1 MIVIQGSPLRR
12 NLVLILVAGVLLGAV
27 LGQPLALLV
36 GGDSTLAASIVI
48 AAVAIAALWLGM
60 RAAYRPLAYD
70 PDARTVR
77 FGGRTV
83 PLATVTEAWRSVGV
97 GPQSSNLV
105 YRFRSSEGPTARVLV
120 AGMPYRGLD
129 RAGLAAL
136 ADFVRQL
143 PLRVEDPDAAR
154 RDALASNVVGD
165 SKWVPVSAQTLLEE
179 LDPAPLPPS
188 APEPAPAPVF
198 GQDAAAQ
205 HSDDEAAGETL
216 NALPAGARL
225 TRRIAGVLFW
235 LAVAVA
241 SVLLIIAVVLERSG
255 ERIDD
260 VGPLVGA
267 IAAALALLGAVRT
280 VAADLDVRQPRRAAE
295 RWMAS
300 SSEELRSRGLPAPY
314 AAAWLEPAPG
324 HRSLGI
330 AGFVLGMVGMLFGL
344 GGLVLLFGD
353 FDHPFGPAGPAVIFV
368 IGLLVSALAIWIW
381 VRWRRRRRTD
391 AQWVIEALGPRLA

>member
-12 NLVLILVAGVLLGAV
+12 NLVLILVAGVLLGVV
-27 LGQPLALLV
+27 LGQPLALVLGGELNPLV
-36 GGDSTLAASIVI
+36 SAGI
-48 AAVAIAALWLGM
+48 AVVAVAALLFGL
-60 RAAYRPLAYD
+60 RLAYRPLAYD
-70 PDARTVR
+70 PEARTVR
-77 FGGRTV
+77 FGRRTV

-97 GPQSSNLV
+97 GPQSSNLI
-105 YRFRSSEGPTARVLV
+105 YRFRSTEGPTARVLV
-120 AGMPYRGLD
+120 ASMPYRGLD
-129 RAGLAAL
+129 RAGLAVL
-136 ADFVRQL
+136 ADFVRLL
-143 PLRVEDPDAAR
+143 PLRVEEPDAAR

-165 SKWVPVSAQTLLEE
+165 GTWVPVTAQTLLEE

-188 APEPAPAPVF
+188 VPEPAAAPVF

-205 HSDDEAAGETL
+205 HADDEAAAEAL

-260 VGPLVGA
+260 VGPLVGV
-267 IAAALALLGAVRT
+267 ITGVLALLGAVRT
-280 VAADLDVRQPRRAAE
+280 IAADLDVRQRRRAAA
-295 RWMAS
+295 RWMAV
-300 SSEELRSRGLPAPY
+300 SSEQLRSRGLPAPY

-324 HRSLGI
+324 HRSLGL
-330 AGFVLGMVGMLFGL
+330 AGFLLGMIGMLFGL

-353 FDHPFGPAGPAVIFV
+353 FDHPFGPAGPAVILV
-368 IGLLVSALAIWIW
+368 SGVLVSALAIWIW
-381 VRWRRRRRTD
+381 IRWRRRRRTD
-391 AQWVIEALGPRLA
+391 AQWLIEALGLRLA